1 MAEVK
6 VKVTAQNETRT
17 GFQQALNDAKQ
28 FGNEATRSVTIDD
41 EAALAPLRKI
51 QQQLR
56 DIQAQARAPI
66 EPATIGAGGEGL
78 ATTSV
83 RGSAAIRGLAVDL
96 ASATS
101 GAQIFEAIIR
111 RVSTA
116 MGGLVAATA
125 GFAFGSLI
133 RRTLEDAAAGLNEFI
148 DRSQALQQSF
158 SDLSAPTTTFDQ
170 LAAKI
175 RTAADEIEALS
186 EANRKLQ
193 SGFGF
198 QVADFF
204 TGGISLEE
212 QLLGAIVPGGNLTSR
227 LLSRLQGEKG
237 SLAKTA
243 DQEEKD
249 AASNARL
256 ALVAAIEAST
266 ARELQIA
273 RSRTDEEREFL
284 KISAQRAELLEKAN
298 RVSPLVG
305 AATAAQ
311 LLASDVTK
319 RKDLEESLKQRAA
332 AQERKNEDADLT
344 KEQRL
349 AKERAFLE
357 TLNKANFGGATA
369 DVVRADTVGRI
380 KDLERQISAEKER
393 GAAAAARGATT
404 ALKITGLESVA
415 ALEQALESSD
425 GKRIQ
430 VIVEALGLGSIEE
443 AQSAL
448 QALDAQTRNR
458 VDAAARKERET
469 ATSRLA
475 SELEQREF
483 SGLSPDEQRAK
494 IAADQAALIA
504 GAESGAISPAD
515 AAQRALELQ
524 RREDALLGAASG
536 FTGSEGASAFQR
548 VGLATNEFFDT
559 RQKKDP
565 AEAVIKV
572 GETLKRVLSIIEK
585 SEPLVLANSSS

>member
-66 EPATIGAGGEGL
+66 EPATIGVGGEDL

-175 RTAADEIEALS
+175 RTAADEIEALR
-186 EANRKLQ
+186 EANEKLQ

-198 QVADFF
+198 QVADY
-204 TGGISLEE
+204 IN
-212 QLLGAIVPGGNLTSR
+212 AYD
-227 LLSRLQGEKG
+227 LSSAANQ
-237 SLAKTA
+237 
-243 DQEEKD
+243 QEKD
-249 AASNARL
+249 AISNVRL

-266 ARELQIA
+266 ARELQTA
-273 RSRTDEEREFL
+273 RARTQEERQFL
-284 KISAQRAELLEKAN
+284 KIAAERQELIEKAN
-298 RVSPLVG
+298 RASPLAG
-305 AATAAQ
+305 AATAAL
-311 LLASDVTK
+311 LLAGDVTK
-319 RKDLEESLKQRAA
+319 QKDLEESLKQRAA

-349 AKERAFLE
+349 AKEKAFLE
-357 TLNKANFGGATA
+357 NLNKANFGGATA
-369 DVVRADTVGRI
+369 DVVRAETVGRI
-380 KDLERQISAEKER
+380 KDLERQIAIEKER
-393 GAAAAARGATT
+393 AAAVTQREAEQR
-404 ALKITGLESVA
+404 
-415 ALEQALESSD
+415 EQAT
-425 GKRIQ
+425 KR
-430 VIVEALGLGSIEE
+430 A
-443 AQSAL
+443 AQS
-448 QALDAQTRNR
+448 
-458 VDAAARKERET
+458 
-469 ATSRLA
+469 LA

-483 SGLSPDEQRAK
+483 AGLSPDEQRAK
-494 IAADQAALIA
+494 IAADQASLVA
-504 GAESGAISPAD
+504 GLESGAISPAE
-515 AAQRALELQ
+515 AAQRALELA
-524 RREDALLGAASG
+524 RREDGLANGTG

-559 RQKKDP
+559 RNKKDP
-565 AEAVIKV
+565 AEAVNNATRVIERILEIIK
-572 GETLKRVLSIIEK
+572 K